1 MGMAKKEDS
10 LIEGVEEFL
19 QDILENA
26 DLNKEIDRSSS
37 VGRKPILPSLVL
49 WSSLLVAVLRG
60 FQSQLSIW
68 RLISWKGFWHHPKY
82 EISDQAVYNRLAN
95 DNGDGMREIFDLVRD
110 GMQDR
115 LEPYKIDIASFATH
129 VFSID
134 GSTLDKVARKLPS
147 LRNVPNGSSEL
158 LSGKLVALFDV
169 RLQQWRDLVHLDN
182 PNQNDRTVARQLV
195 ENLPKKS
202 LILADLG
209 FFSFPWFDWLTANEY
224 FYISRL
230 REKTSFEVTHVFYK
244 DADVFDGLIWLGK
257 YRADRAKYVVRLV
270 TFKLGKR
277 EFRYITN
284 VLNPTVLPIRD
295 IALLYQH
302 RWDIEMGF
310 KMVKQHLKL
319 HMLWSGKQQIVM
331 QQIWAV
337 FIIAQ
342 ILQAIRMEIAGKK
355 EVNPFDV
362 SLELITR
369 YIPELAYEGENPIE
383 MIVKDGERVGIIRPS
398 RRIRMKTPVVP
409 DRYNPIP
416 ADFSLIRTPRYAQK
430 TTGKSF
436 FSEISADRFIEN
448 LPDTYPLLC

>member
-1 MGMAKKEDS
+1 MAKKEDS
-10 LIEGVEEFL
+10 LIKGVEEYLVEIL
-19 QDILENA
+19 QNA

-37 VGRKPILPSLVL
+37 VGRKPILPSFVL

-60 FQSQLSIW
+60 FESQLSIW

-82 EISDQAVYNRLAN
+82 AISDQAVYNRLAN
-95 DNGDGMREIFDLVRD
+95 DNGDGMRKIFGLVQD
-110 GMQDR
+110 SMQER
-115 LEPYKIDIASFATH
+115 LEPYKLDIASFATD

-134 GSTLDKVARKLPS
+134 GSTLDKIARKLPS
-147 LRNVPNGSSEL
+147 LRDVPNGSSEL
-158 LSGKLVALFDV
+158 LPGKLVALFDV
-169 RLQQWRDLVHLDN
+169 RLQQWRDLIHLEN
-182 PNQNDRTVARQLV
+182 PNQNDKTVARQLV

-230 REKTSFEVTHVFYK
+230 REKTSFEIVHVFYK
-244 DADVFDGLIWLGK
+244 NDVVSDSLVWLGK
-257 YRADRAKYVVRLV
+257 YRADRTKYMVRLV

-284 VLNPTVLPIRD
+284 VLNPSVLSIRE
-295 IALLYQH
+295 IALLYQQ

-310 KMVKQHLKL
+310 NMVKRHLKL
-319 HMLWSGKQQIVM
+319 HLLWSGKQQIVM

-355 EVNPFDV
+355 NVSPFDV
-362 SLELITR
+362 SLELVTR
-369 YIPELAYEGENPIE
+369 YVPELAYEGKNPIA
-383 MIVKDGERVGIIRPS
+383 MIIEDGERVGIIRPS
-398 RRIRMKTPVVP
+398 RRIRIKTPDIP
-409 DRYNPIP
+409 AKFDPIP
-416 ADFSLIRTPRYAQK
+416 PDVSLIRTPRYAQK

-436 FSEISADRFIEN
+436 FSKISADKFIES